1 MKDLCNKVDA
11 LRNEM
16 VDFQKMITAI
26 PAMAPEAGG
35 EGEKNKCE
43 AIEKWLKENGFVH
56 IERIDAADSRVP
68 CGFRPNL
75 VVTIPGKTDEKRLW
89 LIAHM
94 DVVSAGDES
103 KWSTNPWEAVEKDDF
118 LYGRGVEDDQQGM
131 TSSLF
136 SALTFIREGV
146 KPAHTVKILLAA
158 DEEVGSKYGINYLL
172 ENTNLFRKNDL
183 ILVPDAGDS
192 KGETIEIAEKGVLWL
207 KVRVKGK
214 QIHASTPDEG
224 INASVAAAELTLHL
238 NSLEKIFSEENPLFD
253 VKRTTISP
261 TKREANVENVN
272 IIPGEDT
279 FYVDARILPAYT
291 TNEVLEAAKKE
302 SRLIEEKYKVEVELE
317 TVNLSPSSS
326 TSESAEIVR
335 RLKEALKT
343 THGINA
349 RTVGI
354 GGGTVAAELRHRG
367 YEAAVWSTLDM
378 RAHSVDEYCLI
389 SNMIADTKTLI
400 TLMGTE

>member
-224 INASVAAAELTLHL
+224 INASVAAAELTLALHA
-238 NSLEKIFSEENPLFD
+238 LEKVFSEENALFD

-291 TNEVLEAAKKE
+291 TDEVLEAAKRE

>member
-146 KPAHTVKILLAA
+146 KPAHTVKIILAA

-224 INASVAAAELTLHL
+224 INASVAAAELTLALHA
-238 NSLEKIFSEENPLFD
+238 LEKVFSEENALFD

-291 TNEVLEAAKKE
+291 TDEVLEAAKRE
-302 SRLIEEKYKVEVELE
+302 SRLIEEKYKVKVELE

-400 TLMGTE
+400 TLMETE